1 MTLPAPLA
9 LARSRDAADP
19 LAAFRSAFARPTAA
33 DGSPAI
39 YLCGHSL
46 GPMPLAAR
54 DRVVEELDDWARL
67 AVTGHHAARRP
78 WIHYAERAGGGF
90 ARLAG
95 AQPADVVAMNSLT
108 TNLHLLLASFYR
120 PAAVRTRVL
129 IEAGAFSSD
138 RHAIAAQIAWHGL
151 DPDQELLEIASR
163 EPGGVLGEDDVE
175 AAILAAGDRL
185 ALVLWPGV
193 QYLTGQAF
201 DCARIARAA
210 HAVGALCG
218 FDHAHAIGN
227 LPLALELDDADFAVW
242 CSYKYLNAGPG
253 AIGGAFVHPRHS
265 VGGGTFRLAGWWGH
279 DPASRFAMRPGFVP
293 AAGAAG
299 WAVSNPP
306 ILSAA
311 PLLAS
316 LSIFDAAGITA
327 LRRKSVELTAFLEA
341 LLAPHVGR
349 ALEQTTPSAPSR
361 RGCQLSLRL
370 RGGRVASH
378 AVLARLEAEGM
389 VLDFREPDVL
399 RVALAPLYNGFEDAW
414 RFADALGRA
423 LREIGE

>member
-1 MTLPAPLA
+1 MTLPTPLA
-9 LARSRDAADP
+9 LARARDAADP
-19 LAAFRSAFARPTAA
+19 LASFRAAFARPITA

-54 DRVVEELDDWARL
+54 DRVTEELDDWGRL

-78 WIHYAERAGGGF
+78 WIDYAERASAGL

-108 TNLHLLLASFYR
+108 ANLHLLMASFYR
-120 PAAVRTRVL
+120 PSAVRTRVL

-138 RHAIAAQIAWHGL
+138 RHAVAAQIAWHGL
-151 DPDQELLEIASR
+151 DPAQELLEVTPR

-201 DCARIARAA
+201 DCGRIARAA
-210 HAVGALCG
+210 HVVGALCG

-227 LPLALELDDADFAVW
+227 LPLALERDGADFAVW

-265 VGGGTFRLAGWWGH
+265 IAGGAFRLAGWWGH

-293 AAGAAG
+293 APGAAG

-306 ILSAA
+306 ILSTA
-311 PLLAS
+311 PLLTS
-316 LSIFDAAGITA
+316 LSIFDAAGIAA

-349 ALEQTTPSAPSR
+349 ELEQATPSAPSR

-370 RGGRVASH
+370 RGGRDAAQ
-378 AVLARLEAEGM
+378 AVMARLEAEAV

-399 RVALAPLYNGFEDAW
+399 RVALAPLYNSFEDAW
-414 RFADALGRA
+414 RFADILGRA
-423 LREIGE
+423 LHELGA

>member
-1 MTLPAPLA
+1 MTQPLPLA
-9 LARSRDAADP
+9 LARARDAADP
-19 LAAFRSAFARPTAA
+19 LAGFRGAFEQPVRA
-33 DGSPAI
+33 DGSPAL

-46 GPMPLAAR
+46 GLMPRAAR
-54 DRVVEELDDWARL
+54 ERVAEELEDWGRL

-78 WIHYAERAGGGF
+78 WIDYAERASSGL

-95 AQPADVVAMNSLT
+95 AQATDVVAMNSLT
-108 TNLHLLLASFYR
+108 VNLHLLLASFYR
-120 PAAVRTRVL
+120 PSAARSRVL

-138 RHAIAAQIAWHGL
+138 RHAVAAQIAWHGL
-151 DPDQELLEIASR
+151 DPGQELLEVAPR
-163 EPGGVLGEDDVE
+163 EPGAAIDESDVE

-193 QYLTGQAF
+193 QYLSGQAF

-227 LPLALELDDADFAVW
+227 LPLALHRDDADFATW

-265 VGGGTFRLAGWWGH
+265 AGGGLPRLAGWWGH
-279 DPASRFAMRPGFVP
+279 EAGSRFAMRPGFVP

-306 ILSAA
+306 ILSTA
-311 PLLAS
+311 PLLAA
-316 LSIFDAAGITA
+316 LSAFDAAGMPA
-327 LRRKSVELTAFLEA
+327 LRRKSVELAAFLDA
-341 LLAPHVGR
+341 LLSPHAGR
-349 ALEQTTPSAPSR
+349 GLQQITPAEPAR
-361 RGCQLSLRL
+361 RGCQLSLRV
-370 RGGRVASH
+370 RGGRAAAR
-378 AVLARLEAEGM
+378 AVLERLESEGV

-399 RVALAPLYNGFEDAW
+399 RVALVPLYNGFEDAW

-423 LREIGE
+423 LREEGA